1 MGPRM
6 NPHRVRPVG
15 VIRALCLR
23 PHQAGGARKCII
35 VASQRTHPASHFLL
49 LAATRILR
57 TLMPYVARA
66 IPRRASSR
74 ESIIF
79 LWESLRV
86 ELWEIRMSRPT
97 VIEDRTNLMPA
108 SVDSAREQQLDRGI
122 SPECMAA

>member
-1 MGPRM
+1 M
-6 NPHRVRPVG
+6 RPVG

-35 VASQRTHPASHFLL
+35 VASQRTRPATSPASHFLL

-66 IPRRASSR
+66 ITRRASR

-122 SPECMAA
+122 SPECMAV